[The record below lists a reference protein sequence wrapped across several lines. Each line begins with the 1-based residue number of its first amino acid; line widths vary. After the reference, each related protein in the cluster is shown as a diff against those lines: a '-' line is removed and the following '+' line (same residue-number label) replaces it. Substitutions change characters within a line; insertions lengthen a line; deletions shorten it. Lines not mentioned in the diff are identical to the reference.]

1 MAICRWSSVERL
13 IAVIFAA
20 ILLIACDPS
29 QDIKRP
35 IVWRAPPLVSVGS
48 TAMSQQLADDRVGQA
63 PLHGQILEKK
73 IVQHGNSAFQH
84 YTVNSRSTS
93 MLVEADVYAG
103 LVRKGYTRQVKAQA
117 GDVFSVDYVKQGDV
131 TISAQY
137 SPLKGAKPAD
147 GGAQSQ
153 IVFIWKVS
161 A

>member
-1 MAICRWSSVERL
+1 
-13 IAVIFAA
+13 
-20 ILLIACDPS
+20 
-29 QDIKRP
+29 
-35 IVWRAPPLVSVGS
+35 
-48 TAMSQQLADDRVGQA
+48 
-63 PLHGQILEKK
+63 
-73 IVQHGNSAFQH
+73 
-84 YTVNSRSTS
+84 

-117 GDVFSVDYVKQGDV
+117 GDVFSVDYMKQDDV

-137 SPLKGAKPAD
+137 SPLKGTKPAE

>member
-1 MAICRWSSVERL
+1 MIRSL
-13 IAVIFAA
+13 AA
-20 ILLIACDPS
+20 ALAGILLLSACE
-29 QDIKRP
+29 QFEEGKRP
-35 IVWRAPPLVSVGS
+35 IVWRAPPLVSVGT
-48 TAMSQQLADDRVGQA
+48 TAISQQLSAERIGKS
-63 PLHGQILEKK
+63 PLNGQILAEK
-73 IVQHGNSAFQH
+73 IVQNGNAAFQH
-84 YTVNSRSTS
+84 YTVQSRSRV

-137 SPLKGAKPAD
+137 SPLKGAKPAE